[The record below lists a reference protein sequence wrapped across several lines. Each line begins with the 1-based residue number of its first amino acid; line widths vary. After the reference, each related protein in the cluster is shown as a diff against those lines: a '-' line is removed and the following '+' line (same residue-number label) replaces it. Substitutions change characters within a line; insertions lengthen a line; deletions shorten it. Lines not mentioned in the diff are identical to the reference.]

1 MLQKIIIGLLIFL
14 FSVST
19 CEAANLNGKTEIK
32 DLRYSLGSGT
42 LRIVLDV
49 PKQVDYKESY
59 AENPSRLIVSLKN
72 TWINVKKMKKDI
84 ELKSTVAKR
93 VKLAQF
99 DSSTVRVVVETMA
112 DVKIFWLNGGPAGKR
127 LVIDIGNAT
136 FKPNDELNK
145 KQQEKEKSEPPPE
158 ENIQPDDND
167 NQNENLDDN
176 YNNDNYNDDN
186 YNDDNYNNDNYND
199 DNYNN
204 DNYNDDNYN
213 DDNYENEVE
222 EPFNKDDKKE
232 QERLEKERKEQ
243 EKLEK
248 ERLEKEKKEQEK
260 LEKERKERE
269 KQEKKEREKLEK
281 EKKEQAK
288 KDKKKNKDAEVDE
301 PFNELDDEFNELLT
315 LEGKI
320 ICIDAGHGGGDAGA
334 IGPTGV
340 TEKSVTL
347 RVALRLQ
354 ELLEEAGAQV
364 ILTRNTDKAVSRKG
378 DKASAIEELQARCD
392 VANKAK
398 TEIFISIHADSFTN
412 PAARGSTGYYYSKT
426 EGTKAK
432 RLADAIR
439 RGVCEQLRTPSR
451 GTQPCNFYVVRHTE
465 MAATLIEL
473 AFISNV
479 DEEKLLDSDEG
490 IEKAAQGIFDGIQDY
505 FG

>member
-1 MLQKIIIGLLIFL
+1 MLQKIIISLLIFL

-19 CEAANLNGKTEIK
+19 CEAADLSGKTEIK

-49 PKQVDYKESY
+49 PKQVDYQESY

-72 TWINVKKMKKDI
+72 TWINVKKMKMDI
-84 ELKSTVAKR
+84 ELESTVAKR
-93 VKLAQF
+93 IKLAQF

-145 KQQEKEKSEPPPE
+145 KQQEKESSEPPPE
-158 ENIQPDDND
+158 ENIQPDDNE
-167 NQNENLDDN
+167 NQNENENFDDN
-176 YNNDNYNDDN
+176 YEDN
-186 YNDDNYNNDNYND
+186 
-199 DNYNN
+199 
-204 DNYNDDNYN
+204 
-213 DDNYENEVE
+213 NYENEVDV
-222 EPFNKDDKKE
+222 PFDVEKDNYS
-232 QERLEKERKEQ
+232 EKEKKEQ
-243 EKLEK
+243 EKLERERLEQEKKEQEKLEKAQREKEKKEK
-248 ERLEKEKKEQEK
+248 ERLEKEKKE
-260 LEKERKERE
+260 RE
-269 KQEKKEREKLEK
+269 KKEKKEREKLEK
-281 EKKEQAK
+281 ESKEKEKKAK
-288 KDKKKNKDAEVDE
+288 EKDKKKNKDAEVDE
-301 PFNELDDEFNELLT
+301 PFDELDEEFNELLT

-364 ILTRNTDKAVSRKG
+364 VMTRTTDKAVSRKG
-378 DKASAIEELQARCD
+378 DKAD
-392 VANKAK
+392 VANKSKA
-398 TEIFISIHADSFTN
+398 EIFISIHADSFTN

-432 RLADAIR
+432 RLADAVR

-451 GTQPCNFYVVRHTE
+451 GTQPCNFYVVRYTE
-465 MAATLIEL
+465 MAATLVEL

>member
-1 MLQKIIIGLLIFL
+1 MLQKIIISLLIFL

-19 CEAANLNGKTEIK
+19 CEAADLSGKTEIK

-49 PKQVDYKESY
+49 PKQVDYQESY

-72 TWINVKKMKKDI
+72 TWINVKKMKMDI
-84 ELKSTVAKR
+84 ELESTVAKR
-93 VKLAQF
+93 IKLAQF

-145 KQQEKEKSEPPPE
+145 KQQEKESSEPPPE
-158 ENIQPDDND
+158 ENTQPDNE
-167 NQNENLDDN
+167 NQNENENFDDN
-176 YNNDNYNDDN
+176 YEDN
-186 YNDDNYNNDNYND
+186 
-199 DNYNN
+199 
-204 DNYNDDNYN
+204 
-213 DDNYENEVE
+213 NYENEVDV
-222 EPFNKDDKKE
+222 PFDVEKDNYS
-232 QERLEKERKEQ
+232 EKEKKEQ
-243 EKLEK
+243 EKLERERLEQEKKEQEKLEKAQREKEKKEK
-248 ERLEKEKKEQEK
+248 ERLEKEKKE
-260 LEKERKERE
+260 RE
-269 KQEKKEREKLEK
+269 KKEKKEREKLEK
-281 EKKEQAK
+281 ESKEKEKKAK
-288 KDKKKNKDAEVDE
+288 EKDKKKNKDAEVDE
-301 PFNELDDEFNELLT
+301 PFDELDEEFNELLT

-364 ILTRNTDKAVSRKG
+364 VMTRTTDKAVSRKG
-378 DKASAIEELQARCD
+378 DKASAIEELHARCD
-392 VANKAK
+392 IANKSKA
-398 TEIFISIHADSFTN
+398 EIFISIHADSFTN

-432 RLADAIR
+432 RLADAVR

-451 GTQPCNFYVVRHTE
+451 GTQPCNFYVVRYTE
-465 MAATLIEL
+465 MAATLVEL